1 MRRNFTKAI
10 FIVLIFCSYIAQAQN
25 PGSISGKVVNAK
37 DKTPVDFATIAVRN
51 LKDSVVVASGQ
62 TNPDGTFTFKAI
74 APGKYRIYAA
84 FLGLKTATKDVE
96 VAKVAV
102 NAGEI
107 SMTDDGVDLNT
118 VNVTASIPVVVKTD
132 TIEFDAKS
140 IKMRENAVVE
150 DVLKKLP
157 GVEVAKDGSI
167 KAQGETV
174 TKVKV
179 DGKEFFGTDPLLAT
193 KNLPADMVDKI
204 QVIDEMSEQSQFS
217 GIDDGTRTKILNI
230 TTKAG
235 MKKGYFGNSTVG
247 YGTEDRYDANINV
260 NKFDTDQQFSV
271 IGQFNNVNKQNFGQ
285 GGGVGN
291 GFGGAGRGNF
301 GGGGSGAGSGG
312 ITTTNAGGLNF
323 ADTYKDGTQI
333 QGSYFFNQSAVKN
346 QQTSFTQN
354 LLGNDITTVAND
366 ADNKTDRIN
375 HRFNFMIDTKLDS
388 STTIKIQPNV
398 SYTESDATNISNYDR
413 NLTLSR
419 TIGLQR
425 YISDSS
431 TPSITNNLLVRK
443 KFKRRGRTLSL
454 NVNTSINNSDADNYN
469 YISED
474 NTIATVK
481 TTTITDQ
488 LNQVS
493 SNSINNTSRVV
504 YTEPLSKTTSLEFN
518 YQNGYS
524 QDNQG
529 RQVLDFNSASGQYDL
544 INYDYTNVYENQTLT
559 NAAGL
564 SFTTNEKKY
573 NWNIGVAAQQ
583 TNRVNSNVT
592 TGMVRT
598 QNFINLTPS
607 ANFRYNFSNSRRL
620 NIRYRGNTQQPSIN
634 QIQPIPDN
642 TNTQSVF
649 VGNPL
654 LKPSFNNNLN
664 INYNNFDFAKSRM
677 FFALL
682 SLSQTFNAI
691 GNTSQLI
698 TNPLDTNYG
707 KIRTTYINVD
717 GVYSGNASLNL
728 GLPILPERKLTLNAS
743 LNANYNRNVNFTSG
757 NNNSA
762 DLVKN
767 ITNSWVLTNRYNFV
781 TNFDKFDLTGGISGT
796 YNRATYSAQ
805 PNATTNYY
813 TVNPSFDVSYLFPGN
828 IRLAVDLDYIKNTGR
843 GEDYNTEYTLVNSY
857 ISRQFFKNR
866 GTFKLAVNDAFNQ
879 NQGISRTATN
889 NTITDLNYTVLKRYY
904 MLSFTYSL
912 TRIGGKNMSSDMQM
926 QGPGQGQGP
935 GSGGGQRFRN

>member
-1 MRRNFTKAI
+1 MKRNVQRAI
-10 FIVLIFCSYIAQAQN
+10 FIVLLFCGYIAQAQN
-25 PGSISGKVVNAK
+25 TGSISGKVINAK
-37 DKTPVDFATIAVRN
+37 DKKPVDFATIAIKS
-51 LKDSVVVASGQ
+51 LKDSSVVASGQ
-62 TNPDGTFTFKAI
+62 TDPDGSFSFKAI
-74 APGKYRIYAA
+74 AQGKYRIYSA
-84 FLGLKTATKDVE
+84 FLGLKTATKDIE
-96 VAKVAV
+96 VAKAAV
-102 NAGEI
+102 NAGDI
-107 SMTDDGVDLNT
+107 AMSDDGVDLKD

-132 TIEFDAKS
+132 TIEFDGKS
-140 IKMRENAVVE
+140 IKVRENAVVE
-150 DVLKKLP
+150 DMLKKLP

-217 GIDDGTRTKILNI
+217 GVDDGTRNKILNI

-247 YGTEDRYDANINV
+247 YGTQDRYDANLNV
-260 NKFDTDQQFSV
+260 NKFDNDQQFSF

-285 GGGVGN
+285 GNGVGN
-291 GFGGAGRGNF
+291 GFGGGGRGNF
-301 GGGGSGAGSGG
+301 GGGGSGTGSGG
-312 ITTTNAGGLNF
+312 ITTTNAAGLNF

-333 QGSYFFNQSAVKN
+333 QGSYFFNKSSVSN

-354 LLGNDITTVAND
+354 LLGDRITTVSNN
-366 ADNKTDRIN
+366 ADNNTDRIN

-398 SYTESDATNISNYDR
+398 SYTESDATNVSDYTR
-413 NLTLSR
+413 NLIQST
-419 TIGLQR
+419 TVGDQR
-425 YISDSS
+425 YISNS
-431 TPSITNNLLVRK
+431 TAPNISNNLLVRK

-454 NVNTSINNSDADNYN
+454 NVNTSINNNDADNYN
-469 YISED
+469 YISET
-474 NTIATVK
+474 NTINSTPTASL
-481 TTTITDQ
+481 IDQ
-488 LNQVS
+488 LNKVNT
-493 SNSINNTSRVV
+493 NSINNTSRLV

-524 QDNQG
+524 HDNQG

-544 INYDYTNVYENQTLT
+544 VNLDYSNIYENQTLT
-559 NAAGL
+559 NAAGV

-573 NWNIGVAAQQ
+573 NWNIGLAAQQ
-583 TNRVNSNVT
+583 TNRENTNLT
-592 TGMVRT
+592 TGLVRT

-620 NIRYRGNTQQPSIN
+620 NIRYRGTTQQPTIN
-634 QIQPIPDN
+634 QIQPIADN

-649 VGNPL
+649 VGNPS
-654 LKPSFNNNLN
+654 LKPQFNNNLS

-677 FFALL
+677 FFAFL

-691 GNTSQLI
+691 GNSSQLV
-698 TNPLDTNYG
+698 TDENDKDFG
-707 KIRTTYINVD
+707 KIRTTYVNVD
-717 GVYSGNASLNL
+717 GVYSGNASINM
-728 GLPILPERKLTLNAS
+728 GVPILPERKLTLNAS
-743 LNANYNRNVNFTSG
+743 LNGNYNRNVNFTSG
-757 NNNSA
+757 DNNTT

-767 ITNSWVLTNRYNFV
+767 ITNSWSVTNKYNFV

-805 PNATTNYY
+805 PNSTTNYY
-813 TVNPSFDVSYLFPGN
+813 TLNPSFDISYLFPGN

-843 GEDYNTEYTLVNSY
+843 GEGFNTEYTLVNSY

-866 GTFKLAVNDAFNQ
+866 GTFKIAVNDAFNQ

-889 NTITDLNYTVLKRYY
+889 NTITDLNYNVLKRYY
-904 MLSFTYSL
+904 MFSFTYSL
-912 TRIGGKNMSSDMQM
+912 SRIGGKNMSGDMQM
-926 QGPGQGQGP
+926 PGQGGD
-935 GSGGGQRFRN
+935 GGRRMRM

>member
-1 MRRNFTKAI
+1 MKRNVQRAI

-25 PGSISGKVVNAK
+25 SGSINGKVINAK
-37 DKTPVDFATIAVRN
+37 DKQPVDFATIAVRN
-51 LKDSVVVASGQ
+51 LKDSLVVASGQ
-62 TNPDGTFTFKAI
+62 TSPDGTFSFKAI

-96 VAKVAV
+96 VAKAAV

-132 TIEFDAKS
+132 TLEFDAKT
-140 IKMRENAVVE
+140 IKVRENAVVE

-204 QVIDEMSEQSQFS
+204 QVIDEQSEQSQFS
-217 GIDDGTRTKILNI
+217 GVDDGTRTKILNI

-247 YGTEDRYDANINV
+247 YGTQDRYDASINV
-260 NKFDTDQQFSV
+260 NKFDNDQQFSV

-285 GGGVGN
+285 GNGAGN
-291 GFGGAGRGNF
+291 GFGGGGRGNF

-312 ITTTNAGGLNF
+312 ITNTNAGGLNF
-323 ADTYKDGTQI
+323 SDTYKDGTQI
-333 QGSYFFNQSAVKN
+333 QGSYFFNRSDVVN
-346 QQTSFTQN
+346 QQQSLTQN
-354 LLGNDITTVAND
+354 FLGNGTTTVFNN
-366 ADNKTDRIN
+366 ADNNTDRIN

-388 STTIKIQPNV
+388 TTTIKIQPNV
-398 SYTESDATNISNYDR
+398 SYTQSDATNISDFK
-413 NLTLSR
+413 R
-419 TIGLQR
+419 TTPEARSAGDQR
-425 YISDSS
+425 YLSDSS
-431 TPSITNNLLVRK
+431 TPNISNNLLVRK

-454 NVNTSINNSDADNYN
+454 NINTAINNNDADNYN
-469 YISED
+469 YIAQRD
-474 NTIATVK
+474 TINNLASSSLL
-481 TTTITDQ
+481 DQ
-488 LNQVS
+488 LNKV
-493 SNSINNTSRVV
+493 NARSINNTSRLV

-518 YQNGYS
+518 YQNGYIH
-524 QDNQG
+524 DNQD
-529 RQVLDFNSASGQYDL
+529 RKVLDFNSATGAYDQFDL
-544 INYDYTNVYENQTLT
+544 DYTNTYENRTLT
-559 NAAGL
+559 NAGGI

-573 NWNIGVAAQQ
+573 NWNIGLAAQQ
-583 TNRVNSNVT
+583 TNRVNSNLT
-592 TGMVRT
+592 TGLVLK

-620 NIRYRGNTQQPSIN
+620 NIRYRGNTQQPGIS

-642 TNTQSVF
+642 TNTQV
-649 VGNPL
+649 VLIGNPD
-654 LKPSFNNNLN
+654 LKPAFNNTLN

-677 FFALL
+677 FFAFL
-682 SLSQTFNAI
+682 SLSQTFNSI
-691 GNTSQLI
+691 GSTSQLI
-698 TNPLDTNYG
+698 TDRNDENFG
-707 KIRTTYINVD
+707 KIRRTYVNVD
-717 GVYSGNASLNL
+717 GVYSGNGSVNI
-728 GLPILPERKLTLNAS
+728 GVPILPERKLTLNAS
-743 LNANYNRNVNFTSG
+743 LNATYNRNVNFTTS
-757 NNNSA
+757 NDNSS
-762 DLVKN
+762 DLVRN
-767 ITNSWVLTNRYNFV
+767 ITNAIGLTNRYNFV
-781 TNFDKFDLTGGISGT
+781 TNFDKFDLTGGISAT

-805 PNATTNYY
+805 PNNTTNFY
-813 TVNPSFDVSYLFPGN
+813 TWNPSFDVSYVFPGN

-843 GEDYNTEYTLVNSY
+843 GEGFNTQFTLVNSY

-866 GTFKLAVNDAFNQ
+866 GTFKIAVNDAFNQ
-879 NQGISRTATN
+879 NQGISRTATD
-889 NTITDLNYTVLKRYY
+889 NTITDLNYNVLKRYY

-912 TRIGGKNMSSDMQM
+912 TRIGGRNMSGDVQM
-926 QGPGQGQGP
+926 PTPGQ
-935 GSGGGQRFRN
+935 GGGQRMRM

>member
-1 MRRNFTKAI
+1 MKRNVQRAI
-10 FIVLIFCSYIAQAQN
+10 FIVLLFCGYIAQAQN
-25 PGSISGKVVNAK
+25 TGSISGKVINAK
-37 DKTPVDFATIAVRN
+37 DKKPVDFATIAVKS
-51 LKDSVVVASGQ
+51 LKDSSVVASGQ
-62 TNPDGTFTFKAI
+62 TNPDGSFSFKSI
-74 APGKYRIYAA
+74 APGKYRIYSA
-84 FLGLKTATKDVE
+84 FLGLKTATKDIE
-96 VAKVAV
+96 VAKAAV

-107 SMTDDGVDLNT
+107 SMSDDGVDLKD

-132 TIEFDAKS
+132 TIEFDGKS
-140 IKMRENAVVE
+140 IKVRENAVVE
-150 DVLKKLP
+150 DMLKKLP

-217 GIDDGTRTKILNI
+217 GVDDGTRNKILNI

-247 YGTEDRYDANINV
+247 YGTQDRYDASLNV
-260 NKFDTDQQFSV
+260 NKFDNDQQFSF

-285 GGGVGN
+285 GNGVGN
-291 GFGGAGRGNF
+291 GFGGGGRGNF

-312 ITTTNAGGLNF
+312 ITTTNAAGLNF

-333 QGSYFFNQSAVKN
+333 QGSYFFNKSAVSN

-354 LLGNDITTVAND
+354 LLGDRITTVSNN
-366 ADNKTDRIN
+366 ADNNTDRIN

-388 STTIKIQPNV
+388 STTIKIQPNI
-398 SYTESDATNISNYDR
+398 SYTESDATNLSDYTR
-413 NLTLSR
+413 NLIQST
-419 TIGLQR
+419 TVGNQR
-425 YISDSS
+425 YISNS
-431 TPSITNNLLVRK
+431 TAPNISNNLLVRK

-454 NVNTSINNSDADNYN
+454 NVNTSINNNDADNYN
-469 YISED
+469 YISET
-474 NTIATVK
+474 NTINSTPTASL
-481 TTTITDQ
+481 IDQ
-488 LNQVS
+488 LNKVNT
-493 SNSINNTSRVV
+493 NSINNTSRLV

-524 QDNQG
+524 HDNQG

-544 INYDYTNVYENQTLT
+544 VNLDFTNIYENQTLT
-559 NAAGL
+559 NAAGV

-573 NWNIGVAAQQ
+573 NWNIGLAAQQ
-583 TNRVNSNVT
+583 TNRENTNLT
-592 TGMVRT
+592 TGLVRT

-620 NIRYRGNTQQPSIN
+620 NIRYRGTTQQPTIN

-649 VGNPL
+649 VGNPG
-654 LKPSFNNNLN
+654 LKPQFNNNLN

-677 FFALL
+677 FFAFL

-691 GNTSQLI
+691 GNSSQLV
-698 TNPLDTNYG
+698 TDQNDKDFG
-707 KIRTTYINVD
+707 KIRTTYVNVD
-717 GVYSGNASLNL
+717 GVYSGNASINM
-728 GLPILPERKLTLNAS
+728 GVPILPERKLTLNAS
-743 LNANYNRNVNFTSG
+743 LNGNYNRNVNFTSG
-757 NNNSA
+757 NNNTA

-767 ITNSWVLTNRYNFV
+767 ITNSWSVTNKYNFV

-805 PNATTNYY
+805 PNSTTNYY
-813 TVNPSFDVSYLFPGN
+813 TLNPSFDISYLFPGN

-843 GEDYNTEYTLVNSY
+843 GEGYNTEYTLVNSY

-866 GTFKLAVNDAFNQ
+866 GTFKIAVNDAFNQ

-889 NTITDLNYTVLKRYY
+889 NTITDLNYNVLKRYY
-904 MLSFTYSL
+904 MFSFTYSL
-912 TRIGGKNMSSDMQM
+912 TRIGGRNMSGDMQM
-926 QGPGQGQGP
+926 PAQGGD
-935 GSGGGQRFRN
+935 GGRRMRM